1 VDSSSVIGSPASS
14 PDEADRRRFRVR
26 HALRSLEDAL
36 KLLETKPAAGIEVK
50 ALERVRDD
58 LAIVLRFAEAECR

>member
-1 VDSSSVIGSPASS
+1 VDSSSVIGSTAPSR
-14 PDEADRRRFRVR
+14 DEADRRRFRVK

-36 KLLETKPAAGIEVK
+36 KLLETRPAAGIELK

-58 LAIVLRFAEAECR
+58 LTIVLRFAEAECR